1 MNLFILFSITIFIL
15 EMYILIFL
23 CKIYCNSRNNQNN
36 IIDYNFGAIE
46 LEEIPPNYENSI
58 DIPNYIE
65 SQENL
70 NIQLPPPY

>member
-15 EMYILIFL
+15 EIYILVFL
-23 CKIYCNSRNNQNN
+23 CKLYCNSRNRQNI

-58 DIPNYIE
+58 GIPNYQE
-65 SQENL
+65 SEENL

>member
-1 MNLFILFSITIFIL
+1 MNIFILFSITIFIL

-23 CKIYCNSRNNQNN
+23 CKIYCNSSNNQNN
-36 IIDYNFGAIE
+36 ILDYNFGAIE